1 MAALLTGAAAQ
12 ALLLKTA
19 GPRQATQVM
28 ALWAI
33 AWAGSKPLASL
44 ADGWLASHLGMFRA
58 GIILA
63 APAFAVALLELF
75 LWARVRNWMKDRVR
89 EHNASHTAVQSAG

>member
-1 MAALLTGAAAQ
+1 
-12 ALLLKTA
+12 
-19 GPRQATQVM
+19 M

-44 ADGWLASHLGMFRA
+44 ADGWLASHVGVFRA
-58 GIILA
+58 GMVLA

-75 LWARVRNWMKDRVR
+75 LWTGAKNWLKKRMRI
-89 EHNASHTAVQSAG
+89 HNASHTPYPVNYVM